1 MSDSIYAPPEADVS
15 VDVADEPDFYVVAP
29 RKFYLLA
36 VLTFNLYFV
45 YWFYRNWRRIKERNN
60 EDIWPPARAI
70 FYIFFTHALFK
81 NIDLKIKSLGK
92 TFSWNPGVT
101 ATLFVVLSIVSN
113 VVDRVA
119 SSGTG
124 EPITDYIGLLS
135 APILPIFLLSAQR
148 AINFSCED
156 PTGSGNDK
164 LTLANWAWMVFG
176 GFWWLLVVFGIY
188 ASIFEPELL
197 LE

>member
-81 NIDLKIKSLGK
+81 NIDLKIKLLGK
-92 TFSWNPGVT
+92 TFSWNPGMT

-113 VVDRVA
+113 VRGVGLAVEYLQHDIFRIDLQFRLEVVSSCTVKSDRRNRHQTCA
-119 SSGTG
+119 
-124 EPITDYIGLLS
+124 
-135 APILPIFLLSAQR
+135 AKA
-148 AINFSCED
+148 
-156 PTGSGNDK
+156 
-164 LTLANWAWMVFG
+164 LAVC
-176 GFWWLLVVFGIY
+176 
-188 ASIFEPELL
+188 
-197 LE
+197 